1 MLKVSGL
8 WGLLGRS
15 LAMHRGQGVAGMR
28 DVSPALPGGSVL
40 PKLYALDD
48 VLCFDTTN
56 DHFW

>member
-1 MLKVSGL
+1 
-8 WGLLGRS
+8 
-15 LAMHRGQGVAGMR
+15 MHRGQRVAGMR

-48 VLCFDTTN
+48 VLSFDTTN